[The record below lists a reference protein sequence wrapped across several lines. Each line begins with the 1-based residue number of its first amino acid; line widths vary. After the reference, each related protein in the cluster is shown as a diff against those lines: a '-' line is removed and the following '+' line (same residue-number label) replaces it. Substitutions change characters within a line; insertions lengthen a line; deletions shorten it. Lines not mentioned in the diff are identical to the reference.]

1 MCCVM
6 TELSVEAMKEQ
17 LEKIGI
23 STEGC
28 LGKEDCLARLLQ
40 FRAAVDAE
48 GAC

>member
-1 MCCVM
+1 M

-28 LGKEDCLARLLQ
+28 LGKEDCHAHLLH
-40 FRAAVDAE
+40 FRIAADAE